1 MYQATPYR
9 SDNHL
14 RFENA
19 TSGQVRA
26 LARASSDSTT
36 RFSASQPAQADD
48 AMVASKARCTYFS
61 SAYLMNGSWPS

>member
-48 AMVASKARCTYFS
+48 AMVAS
-61 SAYLMNGSWPS
+61 